1 MRDYVKTFINADAD
15 KKKDMMNTMTT
26 ADAIELNKAG
36 YFLTLEDGKVTDVTK
51 ETVVRSKHVKK
62 QMKLKKQSDMKEHK

>member
-51 ETVVRSKHVKK
+51 ETVVRS
-62 QMKLKKQSDMKEHK
+62 

>member
-1 MRDYVKTFINADAD
+1 MRDYVKTVINADAD

-62 QMKLKKQSDMKEHK
+62 ADEIEKAI

>member
-1 MRDYVKTFINADAD
+1 MRDYVKTFINADVD

-51 ETVVRSKHVKK
+51 ETVVRSKHVKRADEIEK
-62 QMKLKKQSDMKEHK
+62 AI

>member
-1 MRDYVKTFINADAD
+1 
-15 KKKDMMNTMTT
+15 MMNTMTT

-62 QMKLKKQSDMKEHK
+62 ADEIEKAI

>member
-1 MRDYVKTFINADAD
+1 MRNYVKTFINADAD

-51 ETVVRSKHVKK
+51 ETVVRSKHVKRANENEK
-62 QMKLKKQSDMKEHK
+62 AI

>member
-1 MRDYVKTFINADAD
+1 MRNYVKTFINADAD

-26 ADAIELNKAG
+26 ADAIELNKVG

-51 ETVVRSKHVKK
+51 ETVVRSKHVKRADEIEK
-62 QMKLKKQSDMKEHK
+62 AIWYERA

>member
-62 QMKLKKQSDMKEHK
+62 ADEIEKVIWYERT